1 MKQHTLLKK
10 LLSILP
16 PRQKANFL
24 LILVMDA
31 GHIVQRG
38 TYAQLERT
46 PGIFQDMA
54 LGKLR

>member
-1 MKQHTLLKK
+1 
-10 LLSILP
+10 
-16 PRQKANFL
+16 
-24 LILVMDA
+24 MDA
-31 GHIVQRG
+31 GHIVQRD

>member
-1 MKQHTLLKK
+1 MISIAHRLSTL
-10 LLSILP
+10 
-16 PRQKANFL
+16 QNCDE
-24 LILVMDA
+24 ILVMDA